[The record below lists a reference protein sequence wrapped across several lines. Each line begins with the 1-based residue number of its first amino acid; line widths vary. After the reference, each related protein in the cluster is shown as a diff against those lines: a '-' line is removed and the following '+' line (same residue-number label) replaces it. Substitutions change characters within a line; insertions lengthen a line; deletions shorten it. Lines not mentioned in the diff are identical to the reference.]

1 MATIERI
8 GILRFEDRNRFGQ
21 HGIPTT
27 LLFGGGARVITN
39 CKTATKLNHWAKLR
53 VPPELA
59 ERDAS
64 GGGAGGG
71 EAAAGGGQAVSAELV
86 ELLGPVGDYATELY
100 AYQLHFGVLP
110 CRYPPEAAW
119 ALAPA
124 DAEQRGETSAAGAVG
139 AALSPPPRADATRLE
154 VFSVD
159 NAGTRDIDDALSFEW
174 AADGSSCTVGVHV
187 ADVAS
192 RVPCGSALF
201 AWAAER
207 GASARPRRR

>member
-59 ERDAS
+59 ERELS
-64 GGGAGGG
+64 GAGGG
-71 EAAAGGGQAVSAELV
+71 GEGAPPGGGQALSAELV

-100 AYQLHFGVLP
+100 AYELHFGVLP
-110 CRYPPEAAW
+110 CRYPPEDAW

-124 DAEQRGETSAAGAVG
+124 EPGAG
-139 AALSPPPRADATRLE
+139 RADATDLD

-174 AADGSSCTVGVHV
+174 ADDGASCTIGVHV

-207 GASARPRRR
+207 GASARPRRRRR